1 MLSEHNNL
9 VHSSLMGG
17 FIVFN
22 KETSI
27 LNVLISIL
35 ELIKSVLEYS
45 VKFYVANMAKTILFQ
60 RSL

>member
-9 VHSSLMGG
+9 VHSSFMGS

-35 ELIKSVLEYS
+35 ELIKSVLEHS
-45 VKFYVANMAKTILFQ
+45 EKFYVANMAKTILFQ